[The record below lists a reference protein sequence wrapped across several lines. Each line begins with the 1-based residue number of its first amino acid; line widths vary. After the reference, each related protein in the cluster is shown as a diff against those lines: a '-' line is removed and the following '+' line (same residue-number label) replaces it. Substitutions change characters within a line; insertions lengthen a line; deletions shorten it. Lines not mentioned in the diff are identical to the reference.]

1 MIATVSGTLQEI
13 REDSLVVQVGGVG
26 LRVSVPKSVL
36 ETAGGPGRSITL
48 HTHLQLRETGAT
60 LYGFGSEAEL
70 ELFELLLAVSGV
82 GPRIALAVLSTLS
95 PEVLTGAVSREEAEV
110 LERVPGIG
118 RKTAQRLMFHLR
130 DKLKLEEIPVGVS
143 ALTDVDAEVIAAL
156 TALGYSLVEAQRAV
170 QSLPRDEPEGLEERV
185 RLALS
190 SLGS

>member
-1 MIATVSGTLQEI
+1 MIATVSGTVQEV

-26 LRVSVPKSVL
+26 LRVSVPRSVL

-48 HTHLQLRETGAT
+48 HTHLQLRETGAA
-60 LYGFGSEAEL
+60 LYGFGSQAEL

-130 DKLKLEEIPVGVS
+130 DKLKLEEIPVGVA

-190 SLGS
+190 SLGT

>member
-1 MIATVSGTLQEI
+1 VIATVSGTVQEI

-26 LRVSVPKSVL
+26 LRVSVPIGVL

-60 LYGFGSEAEL
+60 LYGFGSQAEL
-70 ELFELLLAVSGV
+70 KLFGLLLAVSGV

-130 DKLKLEEIPVGVS
+130 DKLKLEEIPVGVA

-190 SLGS
+190 GMGS

>member
-1 MIATVSGTLQEI
+1 MIATVSGTVQEI

-26 LRVSVPKSVL
+26 LRVSVPTGVL

-60 LYGFGSEAEL
+60 LYGFGSQAEL
-70 ELFELLLAVSGV
+70 KLFGLLLAVSGV

-130 DKLKLEEIPVGVS
+130 DKLKLEEIPVGVA

-190 SLGS
+190 GMGS